1 MPKFGEWTSTKE
13 QMPES
18 GQFVIAKN
26 IRGTVEG
33 GCQYRDGW
41 FVYCGQVFAD
51 VVSWM
56 PLPE

>member
-1 MPKFGEWTSTKE
+1 MPKFGEWTSTQE

-26 IRGTVEG
+26 NRGAVEG
-33 GCQYRDGW
+33 GCHYRDGW
-41 FVYCGQVFAD
+41 FVYYGQVFAD